1 MTLDDAKTFS
11 RRFWERIRNIP
22 LPLGLGMAAILAAL
36 LLLAAIGMSGPP
48 YQVLYEGLTP
58 QQGGEVIAELQ
69 KLGIPYQLDRAGAI
83 IKVPLADLGRAR
95 LELASNDMPAQ
106 NTSRAWEALENAP
119 MTASEASIQALQ
131 REAEQNS
138 LEESIK
144 RVSGAQDAQVL
155 IALPQDTPFLA
166 TQPRPKASVVLIGAP
181 EEDESLGATVAHLV
195 AGAIPG
201 LALEDVVVATSGG
214 RILYPESSTY
224 DASQQ
229 LAIQQDV
236 EAMQELKIR
245 SLLTP
250 IVGPGNF
257 RATVSADI
265 EFGDTKITSV
275 SYGPRSYPV
284 SADVEQTRRAGNQT
298 LPIGIPGALSNQPP
312 GSTTAPLN
320 PTAAAAPGAT
330 GQPATG
336 APATG
341 NGQQTAAASSAQ
353 QTPVSTSRRSQTQ
366 YAIDQT
372 STEDH
377 PASWRVKAISIS
389 IVVNQAALQTIDV
402 TRLKTLIAG
411 TTTVPLDSFA
421 VIPAKFIASGALPRE
436 QSHSDLESAL
446 RAALLLTAAIA
457 VLAGLL
463 SPLRRWLVYLV
474 ARPRR
479 MIIEPEKN
487 PEEDVHARARILL
500 GHSVD
505 KVRLTV
511 QSEPLVVVK
520 TLQKWLEQT

>member
-1 MTLDDAKTFS
+1 MTLGDAKTVF
-11 RRFWERIRNIP
+11 RRLLERIRNIP

-48 YQVLYEGLTP
+48 YQALYEGLSP

-69 KLGIPYQLDRAGAI
+69 KLGIPYQLDRAGTI

-95 LELASNDMPAQ
+95 LELAGSGTPTQ
-106 NTSRAWEALENAP
+106 NISRAWETLENAP
-119 MTASEASIQALQ
+119 MTASEASLQALQ
-131 REAEQNS
+131 LEAEQSS

-144 RVSGAQDAQVL
+144 RVTGAQDVQVL

-166 TQPRPKASVVLIGAP
+166 TQPKPKASVVIIGAP
-181 EEDESLGATVAHLV
+181 EEDEALGATVAQLV

-214 RILYPESSTY
+214 RILYPASSTY

-236 EAMQELKIR
+236 EAVQELKIR

-250 IVGPGNF
+250 IVGAKNF

-265 EFGDTKITSV
+265 EFGHATITSV
-275 SYGPRSYPV
+275 SYGPHSYPATV
-284 SADVEQTRRAGNQT
+284 DAEQARHTGNQT

-320 PTAAAAPGAT
+320 PTTAPGTTGQPPPPAQASGNTRRTAAAAP
-330 GQPATG
+330 
-336 APATG
+336 
-341 NGQQTAAASSAQ
+341 AQ
-353 QTPVSTSRRSQTQ
+353 QVPVSTSRHSQTQ
-366 YAIDQT
+366 YDVDQT

-389 IVVNQAALQTIDV
+389 IVVNRAALRAIDIG
-402 TRLKTLIAG
+402 RLKTLVAG
-411 TTTVPLDSFA
+411 TSTVPLDTFA
-421 VIPAKFIASGALPRE
+421 VIPARFITSGTPPRE
-436 QSHSDLESAL
+436 QLSANLQSAL

-457 VLAGLL
+457 VLAGFL
-463 SPLRRWLVYLV
+463 SPLRFWLLQLI

-479 MIIEPEKN
+479 SVIEPEKP
-487 PEEDVHARARILL
+487 PEEDEHARARVLL